1 MQLSSRKLF
10 QLLSIVVVAAMVL
23 TGCTAVA
30 PAAQAPAPAAGGEAA
45 APAADN
51 WWATAAEAAG
61 CKGVTIRGISEST
74 PPSKFA
80 SDVLGKQFEEAS
92 GIKVEL
98 EPTSWDEMYSKAIN
112 DMQAGTGIYDFVYI
126 EQDIIYSYLANNY
139 LVNLTKML
147 ADNPELASAD
157 FS

>member
-1 MQLSSRKLF
+1 MQLSSHKLF
-10 QLLSIVVVAAMVL
+10 NVLSILVVAAMVL

-74 PPSKFA
+74 PPSKLC
-80 SDVLGKQFEEAS
+80 LGCARPA
-92 GIKVEL
+92 V
-98 EPTSWDEMYSKAIN
+98 
-112 DMQAGTGIYDFVYI
+112 
-126 EQDIIYSYLANNY
+126 
-139 LVNLTKML
+139 
-147 ADNPELASAD
+147 
-157 FS
+157 